1 MENSDL
7 DAPQTPVIDR
17 STTGKRI
24 LFTLVFAVIGRLI
37 EGVLAFVAVYQLLYT
52 LITKR
57 PPKAIVTRFANRLLG
72 YAMEIGRYVPWNSP
86 EKTFPSTIFR
96 LSPMTSTQRQRH
108 NHACQPA
115 VPVRRGIVSQDRPFS
130 DHQPVTV
137 FVPYS
142 RYVFLGD
149 SSSSSATPG
158 VGHSASTRYIALM
171 ASNTSTAGG
180 RPLQAKAGPGE
191 HQ

>member
-142 RYVFLGD
+142 RYVFFGGQQQQQRHARCRALGINALHR
-149 SSSSSATPG
+149 SHG
-158 VGHSASTRYIALM
+158 VQYLNR
-171 ASNTSTAGG
+171 G
-180 RPLQAKAGPGE
+180 RPAPAG
-191 HQ
+191 QSRSR